1 MDFSLA
7 LLSEYSYF
15 LYHKNKSL
23 KTGHLGYVSVI
34 FPVHDPRGEALPN
47 AHETWNCAE
56 SVYGNHRRPL
66 RVDWTTESKGSEQKQ
81 VHSNQLT
88 FIEEKI
94 KIKILE
100 PGVSVFKRNQCNKR
114 SVDSCVL
121 TLTICITL

>member
-1 MDFSLA
+1 M
-7 LLSEYSYF
+7 
-15 LYHKNKSL
+15 
-23 KTGHLGYVSVI
+23 
-34 FPVHDPRGEALPN
+34 
-47 AHETWNCAE
+47 
-56 SVYGNHRRPL
+56 
-66 RVDWTTESKGSEQKQ
+66 DWTTESKGSEQKQ

-121 TLTICITL
+121 TLTYHLHHLVRASTVKQIHARMEYFSRIDCLHKFRLFNLSQSLRTKQSRFQ